1 MEGWKIATAYTITRV
16 NALPQSQKPQK
27 ARFNCDIQAVTVHPT
42 LRHSRRASGPS
53 PCQDNWRFPR
63 KCSPSI
69 CVASMVALWVVVGN
83 CVWSLCLRT
92 ESWVAKAS
100 GIVGGTKSRQKRA
113 VRKPKSPESL
123 SNTDLL
129 SRLAHYRLSLCL
141 CQPVCLHNQSLCSG
155 LVFCLSPCLLLGP
168 SLSLGVPL
176 PLDSNVD
183 SLENEYGQRL
193 QTIIV

>member
-1 MEGWKIATAYTITRV
+1 M
-16 NALPQSQKPQK
+16 
-27 ARFNCDIQAVTVHPT
+27 
-42 LRHSRRASGPS
+42 
-53 PCQDNWRFPR
+53 
-63 KCSPSI
+63 
-69 CVASMVALWVVVGN
+69 
-83 CVWSLCLRT
+83 WSLCLRT

-100 GIVGGTKSRQKRA
+100 AIVGGTKSRQKRA
-113 VRKPKSPESL
+113 VRKPKSLESL

-155 LVFCLSPCLLLGP
+155 LVFCLSSCLLLSP

-183 SLENEYGQRL
+183 SLENEYGKRL
-193 QTIIV
+193 QTIVGRETHTCSCASFAVESVDPESTSTILWP

>member
-1 MEGWKIATAYTITRV
+1 M
-16 NALPQSQKPQK
+16 
-27 ARFNCDIQAVTVHPT
+27 
-42 LRHSRRASGPS
+42 
-53 PCQDNWRFPR
+53 
-63 KCSPSI
+63 
-69 CVASMVALWVVVGN
+69 
-83 CVWSLCLRT
+83 WSLCLRT
-92 ESWVAKAS
+92 EYWVAKAS

-155 LVFCLSPCLLLGP
+155 LVFCLSPCLLLSP

-183 SLENEYGQRL
+183 SLENEYGKRL
-193 QTIIV
+193 QTIVGRETHTCSCASFAVESVDPESTSTILWP